1 MTTQHTTTR
10 TVKREAPHYDAPS
23 AGMRDYAVFGGRL
36 RSEIEFPELVC
47 SPCEQPDWTFRVAPR
62 RPPVTGVEPVGE
74 RRFGSEYYRLS
85 RTDAGF
91 RLEYSHAGTFDI
103 SADGATIVWYR
114 RDGAQL
120 ELVRAIV
127 LGSALAL
134 ALELTGLLCLHG
146 SAVVIR
152 NRAIAFLGP
161 KHYGKSTLA
170 TALTAAGAR
179 LLGDDLLA
187 VQPGPPA
194 TLRPGV
200 AGVRLWSDAARALAV
215 ETLCDTVIEGVKTT
229 AAGFGGVVHAL
240 RDLPLAAVY
249 VLEPMRAG
257 ESNGS
262 VERERLSAVAAA
274 VALAHQT
281 KLPDSLIGLRA
292 AALQLAAAVAT
303 AGTVPVWKLRMVR
316 DFGLLPTAVKRI
328 LQWHEEEQW

>member
-1 MTTQHTTTR
+1 MTTTHASAR
-10 TVKREAPHYDAPS
+10 SVEREVAHYDAAS
-23 AGMRDYAVFGGRL
+23 VGMRDYAVFGGRL
-36 RSEIEFPELVC
+36 RSEIDFPELVR
-47 SPCEQPDWTFRVAPR
+47 SPGEHPDWTFRVSSR
-62 RPPVTGVEPVGE
+62 QPPATRVELVGE
-74 RRFGSEYYRLS
+74 RRLGSEHYRLS
-85 RTDAGF
+85 RADAGF

-114 RDGAQL
+114 RDGAPL

-134 ALELTGLLCLHG
+134 ALELAGLLCLHG

-187 VQPGPPA
+187 LQPGPPA

-200 AGVRLWSDAARALAV
+200 EGVRLWSDAARALAV

-229 AAGFGGVVHAL
+229 AAGFGGAVQAL
-240 RDLPLAAVY
+240 RDVPLAAVY
-249 VLEPMRAG
+249 VLEPTRADDIIV
-257 ESNGS
+257 S

-292 AALQLAAAVAT
+292 AGLQLAAAVAT
-303 AGTVPVWKLRMVR
+303 AATVPVWKLRTVR
-316 DFGLLPTAVKRI
+316 DFGLLPTIVKRI
-328 LQWHEEEQW
+328 LQWHAEEQW